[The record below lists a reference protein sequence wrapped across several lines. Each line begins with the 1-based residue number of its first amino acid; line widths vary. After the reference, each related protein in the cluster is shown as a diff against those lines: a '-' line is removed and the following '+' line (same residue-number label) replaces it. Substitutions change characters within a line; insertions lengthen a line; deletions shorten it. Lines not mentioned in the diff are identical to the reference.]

1 MSAASEEDTSG
12 LSVGNKKGD
21 LLLFCDE
28 VTRSS
33 ERDLKQV
40 WKELEC
46 EHTWE
51 EQEFFSTALANFK
64 KEKKLL
70 TLLIC

>member
-28 VTRSS
+28 VARS
-33 ERDLKQV
+33 K
-40 WKELEC
+40 
-46 EHTWE
+46 
-51 EQEFFSTALANFK
+51 
-64 KEKKLL
+64 
-70 TLLIC
+70 